1 MERRII
7 NNDNNRNSNH
17 MGRDDLLRRIQELAF
32 MKVECEL
39 YLDAYPECNMALE
52 QYKNIIKQYTELAE
66 RYENEYGTIRQ
77 ENTRGGEWKWVSTPW
92 PWQLDGN
99 GKER

>member
-1 MERRII
+1 MERRM
-7 NNDNNRNSNH
+7 NNNNQA
-17 MGRDDLLRRIQELAF
+17 MGRDELLRRIQELAF

-39 YLDAYPECNMALE
+39 YLDAYPECSMALE
-52 QYKNIIKQYTELAE
+52 QYKNIIRQYAELAE
-66 RYENEYGTIRQ
+66 RYENEYGPIRQ
-77 ENTRGGEWKWVSTPW
+77 ENARGSEWKWVATPW